1 MSRFKEAVQPMCST
15 PAQQLLDTS
24 YLSRF
29 KNFRILI
36 WFSWNLWM
44 CLWAFSSLNPRHIK
58 KIVLRAVKRFVS
70 CTSIEQIVFKQI
82 VTGDEV
88 LALIHLFLLKKLL
101 CICTVGLFDQVS
113 SWSSLCGWTQK
124 FCSQQPF

>member
-1 MSRFKEAVQPMCST
+1 
-15 PAQQLLDTS
+15 
-24 YLSRF
+24 
-29 KNFRILI
+29 
-36 WFSWNLWM
+36 M

-101 CICTVGLFDQVS
+101 CMCTVGFFDQVS
-113 SWSSLCGWTQK
+113 S
-124 FCSQQPF
+124 